1 MHGLHISDRARTE
14 YMNLILGPFNK
25 YPSDRLLIKTPIFRI
40 YDISRN
46 NEKFLLTFQ
55 IKQHTDFFFYTF
67 QVYSAL
73 TDTMDKVYFYFIPI
87 LIRFLEGKGQWELF
101 WSYGVHRLVRPFV
114 SSSVNILHFWLLS

>member
-14 YMNLILGPFNK
+14 YMNLILGPLNK

-46 NEKFLLTFQ
+46 SEIFLLTFQ

-87 LIRFLEGKGQWELF
+87 HIRFLEGKGQWELF
-101 WSYGVHRLVRPFV
+101 
-114 SSSVNILHFWLLS
+114 